1 MSFFR
6 RLIKLI
12 RPGQTRS
19 ENHRIVQY
27 NVYEARSI
35 FCHLLRRAQRG
46 EEIVIARHGEPIVK
60 LVAYSHELTQPGI
73 LRAQMMLNLSDERF
87 VER

>member
-1 MSFFR
+1 MSLFR

-19 ENHRIVQY
+19 ENHRRAQY
-27 NVYEARSI
+27 NVYEARSL

-46 EEIVIARHGEPIVK
+46 EEIVIARHGDPIAK

-73 LRAQMMLNLSDERF
+73 LRAQMLVNLSDEKF
-87 VER
+87 VDR

>member
-12 RPGQTRS
+12 RPGQTRT
-19 ENHRIVQY
+19 ENHRRAQY
-27 NVYEARSI
+27 NVYEARSL

-46 EEIVIARHGEPIVK
+46 EEIVIARRGEPIVK
-60 LVAYSHELTQPGI
+60 LVAYSHELTQPGV
-73 LRAQMMLNLSDERF
+73 LRAQVMLNLADDRF
-87 VER
+87 VDR